1 LSTIELD
8 YGAITIDTS
17 VFDNNGI
24 ALERGLLNQLDQF
37 KESPVQVLVSE
48 IIDNEVTAH
57 LTVKVKESRSKI
69 EQALRAA
76 RNQLRVSYKDISDA
90 KSLIFDAGDDV
101 DVAKGRLNEFYH
113 KTDAKIIGCG
123 GAIDVATLV
132 KMYFGLEA
140 PFEKSADKKNEF
152 PDALALLSL
161 EAWAEMNDLNI
172 LAVSS
177 DKGWSRYA
185 DTSKRID
192 VIDNLADA
200 LAHFQPHN
208 FAKNIID
215 SIKSDYVSGESNEI
229 FDSIAEGIADS
240 LDGIDI
246 LIEASSS
253 FYFEEEDVHAVYGNH
268 ELYCDATVSG
278 FLFGRSGQ
286 AVY

>member
-1 LSTIELD
+1 
-8 YGAITIDTS
+8 
-17 VFDNNGI
+17 
-24 ALERGLLNQLDQF
+24 
-37 KESPVQVLVSE
+37 
-48 IIDNEVTAH
+48 
-57 LTVKVKESRSKI
+57 
-69 EQALRAA
+69 
-76 RNQLRVSYKDISDA
+76 
-90 KSLIFDAGDDV
+90 
-101 DVAKGRLNEFYH
+101 
-113 KTDAKIIGCG
+113 
-123 GAIDVATLV
+123 
-132 KMYFGLEA
+132 
-140 PFEKSADKKNEF
+140 
-152 PDALALLSL
+152 
-161 EAWAEMNDLNI
+161 MNDLNI